1 MHAYIYLCVY
11 VVCVYQYISYINYI
25 TCVWLCTLCVCISVC
40 VCVCVCALGGE
51 ESWMFAS
58 RAVVIIINID
68 GCVAYWL
75 Q

>member
-1 MHAYIYLCVY
+1 MCVSIYQLY
-11 VVCVYQYISYINYI
+11 QLYHVCVVVYFVRVHK
-25 TCVWLCTLCVCISVC
+25 CVC